1 MVRGSKRSSL
11 VVTILCL
18 GLLTL
23 SGCASVPMASKEQEA
38 ATKAF
43 APPPPDKSALYVFRN
58 SFVGKALKKLV
69 SVDGQPLGQT
79 ANQVYF
85 YKEIAPGEHV
95 ISTESEFGD
104 NSVRFLAEGGKNYFA
119 RQYIKMGVFVGG
131 AGVEMVSEEEGMKEV
146 LQCEL
151 AQPFTQ
157 SAAK

>member
-1 MVRGSKRSSL
+1 MLRHHKGRSL
-11 VVTILCL
+11 VATVLCL

-23 SGCASVPMASKEQEA
+23 SGCASVPMAPKETDA
-38 ATKAF
+38 AAKTFA
-43 APPPPDKSALYVFRN
+43 APPADKSALYVFRN
-58 SFVGKALKKLV
+58 SFVGKALKRMV

-104 NSVRFLAEGGKNYFA
+104 NTVTFQAVAGKNYFA

-131 AGVEMVSEEEGMKEV
+131 AGIEMVSEEEGMKEV

-157 SAAK
+157 AAK